1 MVHEITVNGPKIM
14 SEENQT
20 IRLGQFLKWVG
31 AVPTGG
37 QAKLVIQGG
46 QVKVNGLLETRRG
59 RQLVSGDL
67 VTFQGK
73 NYEVELERWG
83 YFID

>member
-1 MVHEITVNGPKIM
+1 MVHEITVNRPKIM

>member
-1 MVHEITVNGPKIM
+1 MKLQLTGKKIM

>member
-1 MVHEITVNGPKIM
+1 M

>member
-1 MVHEITVNGPKIM
+1 M

-59 RQLVSGDL
+59 RQLISGDL

-73 NYEVELERWG
+73 SYEVELERWG
-83 YFID
+83 YFIE